1 MKKKYLLIFLLW
13 IPISVVL
20 YPLREL
26 FSKNTILYEAI
37 YTLIYVTAVIIY
49 MKVTKTSWR
58 K

>member
-13 IPISVVL
+13 IPISIVL
-20 YPLREL
+20 YPLQEL

-37 YTLIYVTAVIIY
+37 YTLIYVIAVIIY